1 MLVVFLLF
9 VSCTIKISAET
20 TNITWTDELYNFT
33 KTELND
39 ASSIWHDF
47 QTFAL
52 RHSSLPNEEAVR
64 LCNRFQDKDMRNF
77 SRIGM
82 DPKGPLANRPTRI
95 LFLTTKR
102 SLLLLNDRWY
112 FELYVAMANQPNV
125 EVTMWGTGC
134 PGYRDEESTKQNLLR
149 WFGETT
155 FDIIHST
162 WTYQRTIRYEEDIGS
177 SLGVGHPQSRS
188 REFIDLPGDPL
199 ITGSINLVIAVCQ
212 CIVLHCILSSSYPQD
227 IPYLSIHNTLLT
239 PSPSSSHRSQSWC
252 MKCH

>member
-1 MLVVFLLF
+1 MTYLLVVFFFL
-9 VSCTIKISAET
+9 VSCFTQISTEIT
-20 TNITWTDELYNFT
+20 STTWTDHLYNFS
-33 KTELND
+33 KVELKE
-39 ASSIWHDF
+39 ASDIWRDF

-52 RHSSLPNEEAVR
+52 RHASLPNDEAVR

-82 DPKGPLANRPTRI
+82 VSKGPIANRPIRI

-112 FELYVAMANQPNV
+112 FELYVAMATQPNV

-134 PGYRDEESTKQNLLR
+134 PGFRDEETTKQNLLR

-162 WTYQRTIRYEEDIGS
+162 WTYQRTIQYEEDIGS
-177 SLGVGHPQSRS
+177 FVGVGHPKSRS
-188 REFIDLPGDPL
+188 REFINLPGDPI
-199 ITGSINLVIAVCQ
+199 ITGKKL
-212 CIVLHCILSSSYPQD
+212 P
-227 IPYLSIHNTLLT
+227 P
-239 PSPSSSHRSQSWC
+239 
-252 MKCH
+252 